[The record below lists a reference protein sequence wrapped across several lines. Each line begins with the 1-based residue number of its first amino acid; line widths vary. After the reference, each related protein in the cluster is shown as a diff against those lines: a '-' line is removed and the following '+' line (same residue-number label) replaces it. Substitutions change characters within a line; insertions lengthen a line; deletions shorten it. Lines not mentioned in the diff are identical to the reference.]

1 MITMSSGRDKT
12 LLYGEGEGIINQEE
26 GDNDME
32 KSS

>member
-1 MITMSSGRDKT
+1 MITMSSGRDET
-12 LLYGEGEGIINQEE
+12 LLYGEGEGIISQEK